1 MGPKSAVTGRIRV
14 LLVEDSE
21 DDAMLIALALRQ
33 GGRTVDFERVDDA
46 WSMRAALKKGGWD
59 LVIADWSMPT
69 FGALAALE
77 IVKEQALDLP
87 FIVLSGVMG
96 EATAVEAMRA
106 GAQDFLVKDNLARL
120 IPAVERELHSRRD
133 RETHRQDEEANR
145 VREAGLRA
153 VIEER
158 ESPSFAGQLRRTFV
172 LIGGMIGAVFVLTA
186 LSFSVVWVWLTPE
199 FDECR
204 ESKAAEYSFNLA
216 MLDEETGL
224 RGFLLTRDPQFL
236 EPYHQGEL
244 AAARAN
250 EVLDGYAASVPALA
264 MRLAR
269 ERTAADRWQESW
281 AKPIAE
287 MAVVGTGPSAQEGKA
302 LFDAYRTA
310 QAAFATA
317 MAERTEI
324 LSRRSK
330 NSITMT
336 VALELIIFASLLIL
350 AWRQHRVLRDAIVTP
365 VAALLR
371 DISQVPNSELIAPI
385 RQVGPS
391 ELRQL
396 GAGVNDMVCLLV
408 TARAIAES
416 SAELVREHSNRL
428 RQILD
433 ASREFSES
441 LNLAYVV
448 RSVCSST
455 LAVGGY
461 DQAVVW
467 LTEDD
472 GNRLRE
478 AGPAESRPMLG
489 QSRDD
494 SLACRAAKSGRLVF
508 EGLDGRIQFG
518 DGGGARVRA
527 RAIPLIVGARVVGAL
542 EARHVEGRAAT
553 AEAVEILE
561 TLAAHAATAIEAARL
576 NESAEERSA
585 MDSLTRLH
593 NRRRL
598 EADLD
603 AECNRCARYGRPL
616 AFVMLDVDHFKAI
629 NDAHG
634 HPQADVA
641 LQEVAEVIGSTV
653 RTTDS
658 AYRYGGEEFCIL
670 LRETD
675 AESAMHFAE
684 RLRQRIELRFA
695 SGSTPG
701 ITASFGVAEISVDA
715 PTPRALVEAADAA
728 MYESKRAGRNR
739 VVLST
744 PPSGVGPVDSSDPN
758 EFAEPLPPKDSGVVA
773 TASRAPVAQGSNT
786 PEMDSSATRS
796 AAISTH

>member
-1 MGPKSAVTGRIRV
+1 MTGRIHI

-21 DDAMLIALALRQ
+21 NDAMLIALTLRQ
-33 GGRTVDFERVDDA
+33 GGQPIDYERVEDA
-46 WSMRAALKKGGWD
+46 LSMRAALEKGGWD
-59 LVIADWSMPT
+59 LVIADWSMPA

-77 IVKEQALDLP
+77 IVKELRLDLP
-87 FIVLSGVMG
+87 VIVLSGVMS

-106 GAQDFLVKDNLARL
+106 GAHDFLVKDNLARL
-120 IPAVERELHSRRD
+120 VPAVQRELHASRD
-133 RETHRQDEEANR
+133 RETHRQEEEANR
-145 VREAGLRA
+145 AREADLRA

-158 ESPSFAGQLRRTFV
+158 ENPSFAGQLRRTFV
-172 LIGGMIGAVFVLTA
+172 QIGALVGAAFVVTA
-186 LSFSVVWVWLTPE
+186 LSFSVIWVWLTPE
-199 FDECR
+199 FDECK
-204 ESKAAEYSFNLA
+204 ETKAAESDLNLA

-236 EPYHQGEL
+236 EPYHRGEL

-250 EVLDGYAASVPALA
+250 EMLDVYAASVPSLA

-269 ERTAADRWQESW
+269 ERAAAEEWRERW
-281 AKPIAE
+281 AKPIAA
-287 MAVVGTGPSAQEGKA
+287 MPADGTGPSSQEGKA
-302 LFDAYRTA
+302 LFDSYRTA
-310 QAAFATA
+310 QTAFAGA
-317 MAERTEI
+317 IAERTEV

-330 NSITMT
+330 NAITTT
-336 VALELIIFASLLIL
+336 VALELAIFASLLTL
-350 AWRQHRVLRDAIVTP
+350 AWRQHHVLRDAIVMP

-371 DISQVPNSELIAPI
+371 DISHAPDSELITPI
-385 RQVGPS
+385 RRGGPS
-391 ELRQL
+391 ELQQL
-396 GAGVNDMVCLLV
+396 GAGLNDMVCMLV

-416 SAELVREHSNRL
+416 GAQLVREHSNRL
-428 RQILD
+428 RQILE

-448 RSVCSST
+448 KSVCSST

-467 LTEDD
+467 LMENDEK
-472 GNRLRE
+472 GLRD
-478 AGPAESRPMLG
+478 AGLAESGPTLAP
-489 QSRDD
+489 SRDD
-494 SLACRAAKSGRLVF
+494 KLAWRAAKSGRLMF

-542 EARHVEGRAAT
+542 EARHVKARAAS

-576 NESAEERSA
+576 NEIAEERSE
-585 MDSLTRLH
+585 MDSLTRLQ

-598 EADLD
+598 EEDLD
-603 AECNRCARYGRPL
+603 AECKRCARYGRPL

-629 NDAHG
+629 NDAYG

-641 LQEVAEVIGSTV
+641 LQEVAEVIGNTV

-658 AYRYGGEEFCIL
+658 AYRYGGEEFCIV

-701 ITASFGVAEISVDA
+701 ITASFGVAEISA
-715 PTPRALVEAADAA
+715 ETSTPRALVAAADAA

-744 PPSGVGPVDSSDPN
+744 PPSSIDALDSSNPV
-758 EFAEPLPPKDSGVVA
+758 EFAEPLPPTDSGTMA
-773 TASRAPVAQGSNT
+773 TASRAPDAQGPQTSGRNGL
-786 PEMDSSATRS
+786 
-796 AAISTH
+796 